1 MLYSGN
7 GQLVLASESKL
18 VEFLNSVV
26 FVLGAPD
33 PEMGRVQEVLETIGG
48 SVSSVVVE
56 AKIEFAT
63 VNGVRCHAGNAYKAD
78 PVHTDKMLVWLEC
91 RATEFVTP
99 FISIDHH
106 NDGDFGFGMNAE
118 NYWEGSSIGQ
128 LHRLLIVN
136 GAHPAVLDKLFGAD
150 RYLVAASDHCPAA
163 AYKGQCPGVDAM
175 ELANYRAARNAAF
188 LKMDIEE
195 YIASLSV
202 SMEKAVSLP
211 EMELGGEVYYVASE
225 PIEFL
230 NEVSLRLGIAVE
242 YVMGGNARDPRTKVG
257 LLGGS
262 PALTA
267 AWMKAKEG
275 VLVDIYGAPARGYAG
290 GYLA

>member
-33 PEMGRVQEVLETIGG
+33 PEMDRIEHILCRIGAG
-48 SVSSVVVE
+48 YLTAV
-56 AKIEFAT
+56 

-78 PVHTDKMLVWLEC
+78 PVYTDKMLVWVEC
-91 RATEFVTP
+91 GSSNMSCPHIR
-99 FISIDHH
+99 IDHH
-106 NDGDFGFGMNAE
+106 NRGDFGFNMGPE

-128 LHRLLIVN
+128 LYRLLMVN
-136 GAHPAVLDKLFGAD
+136 GSNQCFLDSVFGAD
-150 RYLVAASDHCPAA
+150 KYLIAASDHCPAA
-163 AYKGQCPGVDAM
+163 AYKGLCTGIEPD
-175 ELANYRAARNAAF
+175 ELAGYRAVRNAEF

-195 YIASLSV
+195 YIDGLNNSIELA
-202 SMEKAVSLP
+202 KALP
-211 EMELGGEVYYVASE
+211 EMELGGEVYYVASK
-225 PIEFL
+225 PIELL

-242 YVMGGNARDPRTKVG
+242 YIMEGNARDPRTKVG

-262 PALTA
+262 PSLTA
-267 AWMKAKEG
+267 AWVAAKEG
-275 VLVDIYGAPARGYAG
+275 ILIGIYGAPARGYAG
-290 GYLA
+290 GYLV